1 MAFILKRRLYEA
13 LPLWL
18 QSLVRAVPLSW
29 LAGSAYRST
38 LRRGPFFDR
47 ATREAILRYQE
58 DALGRMLRFA
68 VEQVPAYATLRSVV
82 DRHTAFEALKGFPP
96 IDKDAVQKEL
106 DRHLPRSFESMPH
119 YEASTG
125 GTSGNQLR
133 IFSRTPPRL
142 LTITR
147 KRRNLSIP
155 PAEVLGL
162 EA

>member
-1 MAFILKRRLYEA
+1 
-13 LPLWL
+13 
-18 QSLVRAVPLSW
+18 
-29 LAGSAYRST
+29 
-38 LRRGPFFDR
+38 
-47 ATREAILRYQE
+47 
-58 DALGRMLRFA
+58 MLRFA

-125 GTSGNQLR
+125 GTSCNQLR

-142 LTITR
+142 SSMRSATAYGAGSDTR
-147 KRRNLSIP
+147 RDTARRPSG
-155 PAEVLGL
+155 ASASAG
-162 EA
+162 